1 MKIQKAEL
9 GNRDKTVHC
18 SLFTDNEKGIALVIV
33 LILSAIGLATMAGL
47 IYMVT
52 SGTQISGIQ
61 KRYNTALEA
70 GLGGVDVA
78 YQVIGARGNPNIP
91 SISFNFSSAFT
102 TQCMAD
108 KLNTTT
114 SAANWADCTNYT
126 QASSLIIDPTDP
138 DTYDVTFDIGAAP
151 VYTAYAKI
159 VDTVEG
165 NSGGDESLLKSGVV
179 NSNSGEITVMSIPYL
194 YTIEVDAQNAAN
206 PAERAKLSVLY
217 QY

>member
-1 MKIQKAEL
+1 MKIQKAEGRRQKAEL

-18 SLFTDNEKGIALVIV
+18 SLFTDNRGIALVIV

-70 GLGGVDVA
+70 GIGGVDVT
-78 YQVIGARGNPNIP
+78 YQVIGARGDPGIP
-91 SISFNFSSAFT
+91 LDNFLITAST
-102 TQCMAD
+102 TCLD
-108 KLNTTT
+108 NKLNFETSVWGACDSSLTIIPGTTT
-114 SAANWADCTNYT
+114 
-126 QASSLIIDPTDP
+126 
-138 DTYDVTFDIGAAP
+138 TYDVTFDIGTAP
-151 VYTAYAKI
+151 VYTVYAKI

-165 NSGGDESLLKSGVV
+165 NSGGDEGLLKSGVV
-179 NSNSGEITVMSIPYL
+179 SSNSGEVTVMSIPYL
-194 YTIEVDAQNAAN
+194 YTIEIDAQNAAN